1 MLKKLPLGIQTFEKI
16 RTDNYIYIDK
26 TKIALD
32 LISNNSYI
40 FLSRPRRFGKS
51 LFMDTIHNIYEGNK
65 EYFKDLYIYDKW
77 DWEVSYPVV
86 KISFAGIFS
95 SVKNT
100 EKIILSILDD
110 NKKRL
115 NLEFKNSD
123 DISIYF
129 KQLIQNASETYN
141 QRIVV
146 LVDEYDKP
154 ILDNIEKIE
163 IAKELRD
170 TLKGFYTQIK
180 DNDEFIKFT
189 MLTGVSKFSK
199 VSIFSG
205 LNNLTDISLDDDF
218 GSICG
223 YTQNDL
229 ETVFKEHLKDVNMDE
244 LKSWYNGYNF
254 LGEKV
259 YNPYDILLFLQNK
272 KQYAN
277 YWFKTGTPSF
287 LINLIKQKR
296 YFVPRMKSIE
306 VEEECIDSFDIEDLS
321 LETIMFQSGYLT
333 ITDSNNDFG
342 LTSYVLDYPNK
353 EVRLSFNNSI
363 LTLFINSTEQISIKK
378 ETVKIFSSSNL
389 EELENT
395 IKRLFSS
402 IAYNNFTNNDIEK
415 YEGFYASVIYAYFA
429 SLGLELIAE
438 DITNKGRIDLTI
450 KFNNKIYIFEFK
462 VIKGDA
468 LEQIKEKKYYEK
480 YLDSKNE
487 VYIIGIVFDPIE
499 RNVTDFQYEKVD

>member
-26 TKIALD
+26 TKIAFE
-32 LISNNSYI
+32 LITKNSYI

-51 LFMDTIHNIYEGNK
+51 LFMDTIHNIYEGK
-65 EYFKDLYIYDKW
+65 QEYFKDLYIYDKW
-77 DWEVSYPVV
+77 DWETTYPVI
-86 KISFAGIFS
+86 KISFAGIFEDKKS
-95 SVKNT
+95 TKN
-100 EKIILSILDD
+100 IIKSILDD

-115 NLEFKNSD
+115 NLEFENSD

-129 KQLIQNASETYN
+129 KQLIQQANEKYN
-141 QRIVV
+141 QRVVV

-163 IAKELRD
+163 IAKEIRD
-170 TLKGFYTQIK
+170 ILKGFYTQIK
-180 DNDEFIKFT
+180 DNDQFIKFT

-205 LNNLTDISLDDDF
+205 LNNLTDISLDEDY

-287 LINLIKQKR
+287 LINLIKQNK
-296 YFVPRMKSIE
+296 YFVPRMKYLK
-306 VEEECIDSFDIEDLS
+306 VEEEIIDSFDIENLS

-333 ITDSNNDFG
+333 INEVIHKRDRYYYLLDF
-342 LTSYVLDYPNK
+342 PNK
-353 EVRLSFNNSI
+353 EVRLSFYDYLLQKFVSNEKI
-363 LTLFINSTEQISIKK
+363 DISDLLYD
-378 ETVKIFSSSNL
+378 IFEDGNL
-389 EELENT
+389 KELENT

-402 IAYNNFTNNDIEK
+402 IAYNNFTNNDIEN
-415 YEGFYASVIYAYFA
+415 YEGFYASVIYSYFA

-438 DITNKGRIDLTI
+438 DITNKGRIDLTL
-450 KFNNKIYIFEFK
+450 KFQNKIYIFEFK
-462 VIKGDA
+462 VTKGDPLA
-468 LEQIKEKKYYEK
+468 QIKEKKYYEK

-487 VYIIGIVFDPIE
+487 VYIIGIVFDPKE
-499 RNVTDFQYEKVD
+499 RNVTDFKYEKID